1 MNSRLPRPSALLLA
15 ALILGCATTPPP
27 APVVAARPEDV
38 STIDGLIA
46 AYYDIVSVQ
55 PDGPRQWDRDR
66 TLYVPWI
73 HFVSIH
79 PGKDGIQ
86 IATWTH
92 PEFIVATEPL
102 LKAGFQERE
111 LKRRVYRYGNLAHV
125 ESSYE
130 TRVGKENPKVSRGV
144 NFLEL
149 YFDGTRWW
157 VASAIWQGE
166 DAAHPIPPELLP

>member
-1 MNSRLPRPSALLLA
+1 MSIRSSLALVA
-15 ALILGCATTPPP
+15 FVLGCATAPPP
-27 APVVAARPEDV
+27 APTVAPRPEDV
-38 STIDGLIA
+38 ATIDGLMTA
-46 AYYDIVSVQ
+46 FYDVVNVA

-73 HFVSIH
+73 RFVSIH
-79 PGKDGIQ
+79 QGKDGPEVT
-86 IATWTH
+86 TWTH
-92 PEFIVATEPL
+92 PEFIAATEPL

-130 TRVGKENPKVSRGV
+130 TRAGKETPKVSRGV

-149 YFDGTRWW
+149 FFDGTRWW
-157 VASAIWQGE
+157 VASAVWQGE
-166 DAAHPIPPELLP
+166 SPTTPIPAELLP

>member
-1 MNSRLPRPSALLLA
+1 MLLRPLGLAVLALA
-15 ALILGCATTPPP
+15 LGCATTPQP
-27 APVVAARPEDV
+27 APVVAARPADV
-38 STIDGLIA
+38 ATIDGLMA
-46 AYYDIVSVQ
+46 AFYDVVNVE

-79 PGKDGIQ
+79 QGKDGPEVT
-86 IATWTH
+86 TWTH
-92 PEFIVATEPL
+92 PEFIAATEPL

-149 YFDGTRWW
+149 FFDGTRWW
-157 VASAIWQGE
+157 VASAVWQGE
-166 DAAHPIPPELLP
+166 SPASPIPAELLDK